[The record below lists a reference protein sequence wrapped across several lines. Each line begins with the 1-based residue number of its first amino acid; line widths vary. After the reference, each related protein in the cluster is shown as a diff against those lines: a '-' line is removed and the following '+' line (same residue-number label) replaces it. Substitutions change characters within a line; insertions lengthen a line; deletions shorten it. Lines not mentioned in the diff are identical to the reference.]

1 MIPAKSVVSVL
12 LQSGRLATRYSLA
25 DIARRVPVATAL
37 CQQLSAKAGGS
48 SAVESHETGN
58 TGPEPEVAPAQTS
71 PVQSEGAAPSHN
83 DLPPGALWEASRLS
97 WLVTGDPT
105 PVGDIDELRSKL
117 ARLRAQRRRR
127 TVTVNKAAVMATL
140 RDPASPCS
148 FTKNL
153 PLVNLVAIYEEIWV
167 EEGVQPL

>member
-1 MIPAKSVVSVL
+1 ME
-12 LQSGRLATRYSLA
+12 GLATGGMGPQPEET
-25 DIARRVPVATAL
+25 ARAT
-37 CQQLSAKAGGS
+37 
-48 SAVESHETGN
+48 
-58 TGPEPEVAPAQTS
+58 PA
-71 PVQSEGAAPSHN
+71 QSEGSVPSH
-83 DLPPGALWEASRLS
+83 DGLPPGALWEASRLS

-105 PVGDIDELRSKL
+105 PVGDVYEMRSKL

-127 TVTVNKAAVMATL
+127 TVTVNKTAVMATL